1 MEFRFSTRVN
11 NRTPVF
17 PLQLIYKT
25 IWRNKLVRY
34 VHAGSIRFCFKIT
47 VHRRRYIF
55 RISFFVIPSLLFQ
68 RRRNTILFYST
79 INRFESNRF
88 DVSLDCPRK
97 RLRDIT
103 NLLLSHRAITFWL
116 EKVYEKSLHKH
127 SLPRFS
133 FQFPIPISRD
143 DIDSS
148 LENSIPPPSPEF
160 NFPRRDRNRRQT
172 KQKLHSFEGIEAHE
186 TRRVYERGNR
196 MDFPVVELTSF
207 DGRQREAGGGVTKQ
221 RYTRGKGG
229 RWKGGE
235 DTIHGAWVW

>member
-103 NLLLSHRAITFWL
+103 NLLLSHRGITFWL

-133 FQFPIPISRD
+133 FQFAIPISRD

-148 LENSIPPPSPEF
+148 LENSIPPLPPSLIF
-160 NFPRRDRNRRQT
+160 RGAIVIGGKRNKNCILSKVSRR
-172 KQKLHSFEGIEAHE
+172 
-186 TRRVYERGNR
+186 TRRVASTNGEIEWT
-196 MDFPVVELTSF
+196 F
-207 DGRQREAGGGVTKQ
+207 
-221 RYTRGKGG
+221 
-229 RWKGGE
+229 RW
-235 DTIHGAWVW
+235 WS